1 MISMLMAKQILVCT
15 LNIHTSKLLIVLKIR
30 TYFLS
35 LDESLMPWDIENEE
49 QIISEKT
56 GLLYSPNDNSRTL
69 DDLQNTGLIWE
80 PRKNTFEEE
89 AYLTEMYN
97 NMDDRALPTSY
108 DSRSLGIIT
117 PIRHQRKRDTCVSFA
132 TVVALETGLK
142 KAVPGTKLSKLDI
155 SEQQLLDCGYVDGSS
170 GGGMYVKCTRSQI
183 ISFI

>member
-1 MISMLMAKQILVCT
+1 
-15 LNIHTSKLLIVLKIR
+15 
-30 TYFLS
+30 
-35 LDESLMPWDIENEE
+35 
-49 QIISEKT
+49 
-56 GLLYSPNDNSRTL
+56 
-69 DDLQNTGLIWE
+69 
-80 PRKNTFEEE
+80 
-89 AYLTEMYN
+89 MYN

-170 GGGMYVKCTRSQI
+170 GGGKYVKFTRGQI
-183 ISFI
+183 ISFIYVGNEIFFPEI